1 MTPEYFIQIKQYIAH
16 QQYNEAIDQLEAIIK
31 ENPDNKDAKDLLEYV
46 QRILNYMHRDIF
58 AATNLDLD
66 PWEE

>member
-1 MTPEYFIQIKQYIAH
+1 MTNENFNEIRQCIANQH
-16 QQYNEAIDQLEAIIK
+16 YNEAIEKLEKMIS
-31 ENPDNKDAKDLLEYV
+31 EQPDNQQAKDLLEYV